1 MATRIGRSPGA
12 VVRRACSQVAAVAAG
27 QLRGAADGVR
37 PWGSFRSVPTT
48 HAGAVGATTAYGLLL
63 AVVTSMQIRSPL
75 DIGGHDDDLSLGTA
89 WVRARTGNGR
99 DGGEKRARTVPSS

>member
-75 DIGGHDDDLSLGTA
+75 DVDGGHDLSVGAA
-89 WVRARTGNGR
+89 WVRASTGNGR